1 MAPRDDSPRRA
12 ALSTPQI
19 LRLPYE
25 ALLTEAGIEYAKK
38 SLHYTYNRMH
48 RAPEARLRKIVAGVA
63 VELAFRRWLQA
74 QNVPFD
80 LLGATHFTE
89 KDKYDLRLGGRRCDV
104 KSFLISDRS
113 QITALRRDPA
123 WLDAAEALVPED
135 QFQSDRLGEQDI
147 YLFGFLAGLETR
159 SAADLD
165 KALRAEQPV
174 YLIHTL
180 SQPRWRGTE
189 SMPGANPSAW
199 RSLGRLLFKA
209 DTPGP
214 IELEAGGQIENH
226 AGWVERLRLAPRV
239 RTASATEFFSLL
251 YLHVPRLPGGQIG
264 VRSPALRETVIIQ
277 PREWENIWVYGIEIF
292 LAGWLPKADFR
303 ALSRRLPRGSA
314 VLQYPRTQTA
324 NRAVPVTGLRPVAE
338 LAGLVKEWHAQ

>member
-1 MAPRDDSPRRA
+1 MA
-12 ALSTPQI
+12 THQI
-19 LRLPYE
+19 LRLPYD
-25 ALLTEAGIEYAKK
+25 ASLTVAGIEYAKK
-38 SLHYTYNRMH
+38 SLHYTYNRM
-48 RAPEARLRKIVAGVA
+48 RLAPGARLRKIVAGVA

-74 QNVPFD
+74 QDVAFD
-80 LLGATHFTE
+80 LLGATPFTE

-123 WLDAAEALVPED
+123 WLNAAEALVPED

-159 SAADLD
+159 SAADLQQ
-165 KALRAEQPV
+165 ALRAEQPV

-180 SQPRWRGTE
+180 TQPRWRGATSAAE
-189 SMPGANPSAW
+189 AGASPW
-199 RSLGRLLFKA
+199 RSLGPLLFKA

-214 IELEAGGQIENH
+214 IELEAGGQVANH
-226 AGWVERLRLAPRV
+226 AGWVERVQLAPRV
-239 RTASATEFFSLL
+239 RTAAKAEFYTLL
-251 YLHVPRLPGGQIG
+251 YLHVPRLPGGPVG
-264 VRSPALRETVIIQ
+264 VRSPVLGETVIIE
-277 PREWENIWVYGIEIF
+277 PGEWVNIWVYGIEVF

-314 VLQYPRTQTA
+314 VLQYPRTQTE
-324 NRAVPVTGLRPVAE
+324 NRAVPVTQLRPVSE
-338 LAGLVKEWHAQ
+338 LADIVKKWG

>member
-1 MAPRDDSPRRA
+1 
-12 ALSTPQI
+12 
-19 LRLPYE
+19 
-25 ALLTEAGIEYAKK
+25 
-38 SLHYTYNRMH
+38 
-48 RAPEARLRKIVAGVA
+48 VA

-74 QNVPFD
+74 QDVPFD
-80 LLGATHFTE
+80 LLGATPFTE

-135 QFQSDRLGEQDI
+135 QFHSDRMDEQDI

-159 SAADLD
+159 SAHELE

-180 SQPRWRGTE
+180 SQPRWRGTLPE
-189 SMPGANPSAW
+189 PGANPTASVW

-226 AGWVERLRLAPRV
+226 AGWAERLRLAPRV
-239 RTASATEFFSLL
+239 RTASTSEFFSLL
-251 YLHVPRLPGGQIG
+251 YLHVPRLPGGPIG
-264 VRSPALRETVIIQ
+264 VRSPALHETVVIQ
-277 PREWENIWVYGIEIF
+277 PGEWENIWVYGIEVF

-314 VLQYPRTQTA
+314 VLQYTATQTD
-324 NRAVPVTGLRPVAE
+324 NRAVPVTGLRPVEE
-338 LAGLVKEWHAQ
+338 LAGLVKEWSAQ